1 MLRRLALLTNGVVL
15 ALFATQLYTPGPQ
28 VLTFLS
34 EVDDSDQPYGLYLPK
49 NFSANKKYP
58 LVISL
63 HGAGSNH
70 RLNLRRVFGR
80 GNLPGET
87 DAEATRRFPP
97 LPDVDFIV
105 ATPLA
110 RGTMGYQGLA
120 EKDVYDVL
128 EDVKRRFPVDE
139 DRVYLTG
146 LSMGGGG
153 TLWLALT
160 RPDVWAAAAAVCPA
174 IPAGLETLAGNALNL
189 PVHLFHGDLDPL
201 VPAAVSRK
209 WHKLLLS
216 LDVRAEYVEYPGV
229 RHNSWDAAYKD
240 AAIFRWFAP
249 HRRERYPQ
257 RVRFTSTAYKYRS
270 AYWVEL
276 DGLTP
281 GEPATIEARFT
292 ARNRVEVRTQGLDGF
307 TLKPEGHPSFD
318 ARQPLAVEIDGT
330 VLKVKPGSAP
340 SFRRAGERWTIGKYQ
355 PGPGSKR
362 AGLEGPIG
370 EAIAARHLYVYGTAA
385 PASPEEIESRRQIAA
400 RAADWSSPRGRL
412 QVSFRVLADKEVSE
426 SDLRQSNLV
435 LFGTRQTNLLIARFA
450 EQFPLEL
457 NPGAAD
463 YGLVFVAPIG
473 ERYAVVNSGLPFWT
487 GAEKTKRGGFGFMPP
502 GFRVLQSFGDFVLF
516 KGSLENVV
524 AEGRFDRN
532 WKTPR
537 EAAQTMLATGAV
549 SVR

>member
-1 MLRRLALLTNGVVL
+1 MFKRAGPAVFGAAV
-15 ALFATQLYTPGPQ
+15 AAFAIQLYTPGPQ
-28 VLTFLS
+28 VATFLS
-34 EVDDSDQPYGLYLPK
+34 DVDDSDQPYGLYLPR
-49 NFSANKKYP
+49 NFSTERKYP

-87 DAEATRRFPP
+87 DAEATRRFPA
-97 LPDVDFIV
+97 LPEVDFIV

-128 EDVKRRFPVDE
+128 ADVKRRFPVDE

-174 IPAGLETLAGNALNL
+174 VPAGLERLAGNALNL
-189 PVHLFHGDLDPL
+189 PVHLFHGDLDPA
-201 VPAAVSRK
+201 VPVGVSRK

-216 LDVRAEYVEYPGV
+216 LDVRAEYIEYPGV

-240 AAIFRWFAP
+240 AAIFRWFAE
-249 HRRERYPQ
+249 HRRNRFPE
-257 RVRFTSTAYKYRS
+257 RVRFTSVAYKYRS

-276 DGLTP
+276 DGITP
-281 GEPATIEARFT
+281 GEPASIEARF
-292 ARNRVEVRTQGLDGF
+292 AGRNRVEVQTKGVDGF
-307 TLKPEGHPSFD
+307 TLKPDGHPSYD
-318 ARQPLAVEIDGT
+318 AARALTVGIDGT
-330 VLKVKPGSAP
+330 ALTVKPGGGL
-340 SFRRAGERWTIGKYQ
+340 SFRKTGERWEIGKYQ

-362 AGLEGPIG
+362 PGLEGPIG
-370 EAIAARHLYVYGTAA
+370 EAVAGRHLYVYGTAA
-385 PASPEEIESRRQIAA
+385 PASAEEIEGRRQIAA
-400 RAADWSSPRGRL
+400 RAADWSSARGRL
-412 QVSFRVLADKEVSE
+412 QVSFRVAADKEVSE
-426 SDLRQSNLV
+426 SELHGCNLV

-450 EQFPLEL
+450 DQFPLEL
-457 NPGAAD
+457 NAGAAD
-463 YGLVFVAPIG
+463 YGLVFVVPVG

-487 GAEKTKRGGFGFMPP
+487 GAERARRGGFGFTAPS
-502 GFRVLQSFGDFVLF
+502 FRVLQSFGDFILF

-532 WKTPR
+532 WKVPR
-537 EAAQTMLATGAV
+537 EAAEKMLATGAV
-549 SVR
+549 RVR